1 MAYLGF
7 GPWALVGQQVSSA
20 VAAVLTLWWVLPWRP
35 SLRFSRSDFRSLFS
49 FGINVVGTDTVGFLA
64 RNSDNLLIGAFLGT
78 LPLGLYAVAYRILD
92 TSQVVLI
99 NIGRKI
105 AFPALATLQ
114 HDQPRLIR
122 AYFKL
127 TRVGGAL
134 ILPAYVGLALIAPE
148 LIVVLFGQRWT
159 ASGPVAALLFL
170 IGPVLTLQAFSVS
183 LFYAA
188 GHPQIFFRFRLIAMI
203 VRVAGFLVAVPFGIL
218 AVAGAFAVSGYLM
231 LPLNLYWQRVYA
243 GVRVGEYLAQLR
255 GVALA
260 TAAMALAI
268 VGVKLAAGGVVDLA
282 LLVGLEVA
290 AGTAAYFAAL
300 FFADRGLLGEAFGVA
315 AQALPGYAKRRL
327 RRRGETPVIEDE
339 DPSLVG

>member
-1 MAYLGF
+1 MR
-7 GPWALVGQQVSSA
+7 V
-20 VAAVLTLWWVLPWRP
+20 
-35 SLRFSRSDFRSLFS
+35 
-49 FGINVVGTDTVGFLA
+49 TV
-64 RNSDNLLIGAFLGT
+64 
-78 LPLGLYAVAYRILD
+78 
-92 TSQVVLI
+92 TSP
-99 NIGRKI
+99 I

-268 VGVKLAAGGVVDLA
+268 VGVKLAPRYYSQASVLPPPEEPGFGPGLSQLIKQYQIPVPGGVK
-282 LLVGLEVA
+282 
-290 AGTAAYFAAL
+290 TPF
-300 FFADRGLLGEAFGVA
+300 
-315 AQALPGYAKRRL
+315 LPTLYASILSSRK
-327 RRRGETPVIEDE
+327 
-339 DPSLVG
+339 